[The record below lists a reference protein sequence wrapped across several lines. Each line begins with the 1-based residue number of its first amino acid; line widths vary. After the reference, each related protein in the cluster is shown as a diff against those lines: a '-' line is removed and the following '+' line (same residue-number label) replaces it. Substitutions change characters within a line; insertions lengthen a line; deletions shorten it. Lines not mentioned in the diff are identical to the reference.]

1 MPMSMKKIEDVL
13 ASKGF
18 VIRRYYTLDEYCIYL
33 EVFSVRDAS
42 RFMLYVSSRYE
53 LKIPNGLK
61 ENVFPLKYMEM
72 DNIETADYAEE
83 PDKVEMEEFYNHFSI
98 DFEPGTSTADNLE
111 TRLRENY
118 NYEVTLKDLKRDD
131 LKNLKEIFRQM
142 KRFLF
147 CVKNLRYK
155 ISIIYKNFLCS
166 ITKDDELD
174 AFMILNFPKVE
185 EHSLCIYIDL
195 KTMFEKMN
203 VFASDIKSVKEGLH
217 RLLDQNQIKHT
228 KVLNEM
234 INQRVTILQISETIT
249 KKKDEIQNGCKE
261 FEKLLVQLNQSET
274 DTCNK
279 LSDVNAKYSDYGLQ
293 GLHNDIERTHLVS
306 QLETDLKKITAVKK
320 EILDN
325 IFGLRTKYE
334 NMSLKMDKILFDNS
348 VMIHEISKNFDKLS
362 TLVVDKK

>member
-1 MPMSMKKIEDVL
+1 MPMSMQKVDEVL

-42 RFMLYVSSRYE
+42 TFMLYVSSRYE
-53 LKIPNGLK
+53 LKIPFGLT
-61 ENVFPLKYMEM
+61 ENVYPLKFMDM
-72 DNIETADYAEE
+72 DNVDTTNYAEE
-83 PDKVEMEEFYNHFSI
+83 PDKVEMEQFYNHFDI
-98 DFEPGTSTADNLE
+98 DLEGGTGNGDDLE
-111 TRLRENY
+111 KRLKENY

-131 LKNLKEIFRQM
+131 LASLKEIFRQL

-147 CVKNLRYK
+147 CVKNIKYK
-155 ISIIYKNFLCS
+155 ISIFYKNYLCS

-174 AFMILNFPKVE
+174 AFLVLNFPKKE
-185 EHSLCIYIDL
+185 EHKLYIYLDL

-203 VFASDIKSVKEGLH
+203 TFPADIKSVKDGLH

-234 INQRVTILQISETIT
+234 IQQRVTILSISDQIAT
-249 KKKDEIQNGCKE
+249 KKVEILNGCKE
-261 FEKLLVQLNQSET
+261 FEVLLGKLNQSEIE
-274 DTCNK
+274 TCNK
-279 LSDVNAKYSDYGLQ
+279 LTETHAKYSDFGLQ
-293 GLHNDIERTHLVS
+293 GLHNDIERTHIVS
-306 QLETDLKKITAVKK
+306 KLEGELKKITAVKR

-325 IFGLRTKYE
+325 IFALRSKYE

-348 VMIHEISKNFDKLS
+348 VMIHEISRNFDTLS
-362 TLVVDKK
+362 TLVER